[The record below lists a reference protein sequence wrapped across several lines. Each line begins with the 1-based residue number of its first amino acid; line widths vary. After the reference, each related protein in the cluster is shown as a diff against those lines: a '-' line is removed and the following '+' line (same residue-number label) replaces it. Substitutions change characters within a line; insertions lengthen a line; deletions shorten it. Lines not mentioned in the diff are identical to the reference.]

1 MSDQAVTS
9 LASTG
14 GARALWRSL
23 SGRRAVWPLLA
34 LALILI
40 VDGLVT
46 PGFFRI
52 RIVEGHLFGSLI
64 DVLYRGMPIALVA
77 LGMAIVIGTKGIDLS
92 VGAVIAISG
101 SIISWGL
108 HQDYSPALVLIL
120 AIAAGVACGLWNG
133 LLVAILDIQPIV
145 ATLILMVGGRGI
157 GQMINLAFGG
167 TDPSFDSPFFAA
179 ISTGHLVTLP
189 SRLFVFAGIFALLWL
204 LTRRT
209 AFGLFVETVGGNAA
223 AADLAGI
230 NAKMI
235 KLAAYVVCGVC
246 AACAGVIIAADTHT
260 SDPVSQGLN
269 SELDAILAV
278 VIGGGS
284 LVGGRFYLGMTV
296 IGVLVIQ
303 SLITSILTSGVPPE
317 YNLVVEA
324 VVVLIVLLL
333 QSRNLRASL
342 ARAFGG
348 GRS

>member
-1 MSDQAVTS
+1 MSIE
-9 LASTG
+9 
-14 GARALWRSL
+14 RAEPIGQVAGVWAALLSL
-23 SGRRAVWPLLA
+23 SKRRAVWPLLA

-40 VDGLVT
+40 VDGFVT
-46 PGFFRI
+46 PGFYRI
-52 RIVEGHLFGSLI
+52 KILDGHLFGSLI
-64 DVLYRGMPIALVA
+64 DVLYRGMPTALVA
-77 LGMAIVIGTKGIDLS
+77 LGMAVVIGTKGIDLS

-101 SIISWGL
+101 AVIAWGL
-108 HQDYSPALVLIL
+108 HGGYSPLLVLLL
-120 AIAAGVACGLWNG
+120 AIAAGVLCGLWNG

-145 ATLILMVGGRGI
+145 ATLILMVSGRGI

-167 TDPSFDSPFFAA
+167 TDPSFDSAFFAA
-179 ISTGHLVTLP
+179 ISTGHFAMLP

-209 AFGLFVETVGGNAA
+209 AFGLFVETVGGNAP
-223 AADLAGI
+223 AADLAGTD
-230 NAKMI
+230 AKMI

-260 SDPVSQGLN
+260 SDPVSQGLY

-284 LVGGRFYLGMTV
+284 LAGGRFYLGMTV

-303 SLITSILTSGVPPE
+303 SLTTSILTSGVPPE

-324 VVVLIVLLL
+324 IVVLIVLLM
-333 QSRNLRASL
+333 QSRNVRASL
-342 ARAFGG
+342 FG
-348 GRS
+348 RLRRKRP